1 MILKLGYKMEID
13 FWTLGVYLYELSV
26 LEPPFSTDQINRH
39 KFQKVVIDAESNRNW
54 KGANLSP

>member
-1 MILKLGYKMEID
+1 MEID